1 MVRDAQVRLLRKL
14 MNKGTTLETAAAK
27 AGMSERTAS
36 TWQRG
41 SLPSETKKE
50 REWKTRKD
58 PFATV
63 WESEV
68 LPLLENDK
76 KGILEAKTILEVLQ
90 EKHEQEYPEAQLRT
104 LQRRVRVWRAE
115 YGPPKEVM
123 FPQVHP
129 PGREGAFDFTSMND
143 LGVTILG
150 VVFPHLMF
158 EFRLSHSRWTWVM
171 LAFSETFEAML
182 AGIQGALWELRGA
195 PSVLRS
201 DNLSAATHQLRE
213 GARGLTKRYR
223 AVVEHYGMTSTRSN
237 PGKGHENGGVE
248 KAHDLLKSA
257 LEQALIVRDSTDFDS
272 VEAYMAFVRALVE
285 RKRNRGIQAAF
296 EAERTHLLPLPSAAL
311 PSYTVFE
318 DVRVSCWSTVSV
330 KGKMYSVPSRLKGH
344 HVTIQQHADV
354 VELVLNRKVLETMP
368 RLRGDRNVR
377 IDYRHVIWSLVK
389 KPGAFARYKYRE
401 ELFPSLVFRRAYDAL
416 RGFSDRADLEYV
428 RVLHLAASTYET
440 TVETALAQLLGTNE
454 RFDFASVKALAKP
467 ETPAIPDLRLPEP
480 DLATYDQLLVGGA
493 W

>member
-1 MVRDAQVRLLRKL
+1 

-41 SLPSETKKE
+41 PLPSETKTE
-50 REWKTRKD
+50 REWRTRED
-58 PFATV
+58 PFASV

-68 LPLLENDK
+68 LPLLERDK
-76 KGILEAKTILEVLQ
+76 KGVLEAKTILEVLQ
-90 EKHEQEYPEAQLRT
+90 AKHEEQYPEAQLRT

-115 YGPPKEVM
+115 HGPPKEVM

-129 PGREGAFDFTSMND
+129 PGREGAFDFTCMNE

-150 VVFPHLMF
+150 VVFLHLMF
-158 EFRLSHSRWTWVM
+158 EFRLSHSRWTWIM

-182 AGIQGALWELRGA
+182 EGVQGALWELRGVPA
-195 PSVLRS
+195 VLRS

-223 AVVEHYGMTSTRSN
+223 AVVEHYGMTSTRSS
-237 PGKGHENGGVE
+237 PGKGNENGGVE

-257 LEQALIVRDSTDFDS
+257 IEQALTVRGSTDFDS
-272 VEAYMAFVRALVE
+272 VEAYMDFVRALVE
-285 RKRNRGIQAAF
+285 RKRNRPIKAAL
-296 EAERTHLLPLPSAAL
+296 EAERAHLRPLPSA
-311 PSYTVFE
+311 PVPNYTVFE
-318 DVRVSCWSTVSV
+318 NVRVSCWSTVSV
-330 KGKMYSVPSRLKGH
+330 KGRMYSVPSRLKGH
-344 HVTIQQHADV
+344 HVTIRQHADV
-354 VELVLNRKVLETMP
+354 VELIVNKKVLETMP

-389 KPGAFARYKYRE
+389 KPGAFERYRYRE

-416 RGFSDRADLEYV
+416 RGFTERADLEYV

-440 TVETALAQLLGTNE
+440 TVEKALAHLLETKE
-454 RFDFASVKALAKP
+454 RFDFAAVKALAKP
-467 ETPAIPDLRLPEP
+467 ETPSIPDLRLPEP
-480 DLATYDQLLVGGA
+480 DLAAYDRLLVGGA